1 MQVKL
6 WKIKVSNRSPA
17 GEWKIPA
24 GQGREP
30 CSIPPLI

>member
-24 GQGREP
+24 GQGANHAQSHR
-30 CSIPPLI
+30 